1 MTIPKPTILLLS
13 LKDFI
18 AQLRELGI
26 STFHFVL
33 EANDQG
39 ERKRFV
45 ASHEFLQPLADFF
58 AQEATD
64 FNGHEGVFAQLGPK
78 SGVLQGA
85 FVHRTCRGPA
95 AGGVRNWS
103 YDTVEEWF
111 RDGLRLAKGMTH
123 KNALAQIWWGGGK
136 GVMARNTGHGL
147 EHGASPEA
155 RRLVYEEYGT
165 FMSALKGCYVTAED
179 VGTNVND
186 MAAVFSK
193 TRFTTC
199 IPTELGGSGNPS
211 VPTARGVVRG
221 LEAAFAYL
229 NKPLAGSSIAIQGA
243 GHVGLPLV
251 EFLLARGVSRI
262 TVADVDAVRL
272 EVATQHTRQLPNGDR
287 VTYELV
293 ERGNMDI
300 LFKEC
305 DAICPCATGGV
316 LSATTIPKIRAP
328 IVCGAANN
336 QLAHLETD
344 APLLKKHNICY
355 VPDFLVNRMGIVNC
369 ADEAAG
375 YATPDPNLEKHLG
388 TEWDNAIY
396 NLTLSVLKQADA
408 NTQTPQEIAMALAE
422 ERSRE
427 LHPITG
433 HRSQVIIDS
442 LVRSEEWNAKLNKQ
456 SA

>member
-1 MTIPKPTILLLS
+1 MTIPKPNVLLLS
-13 LKDFI
+13 LEDFI
-18 AQLRELGI
+18 AQLRSFNI
-26 STFHFVL
+26 STFHCVL
-33 EANDQG
+33 EASEKD
-39 ERKRFV
+39 ERRRFV
-45 ASHEFLQPLADFF
+45 ASHPFLQPLADFF
-58 AQEATD
+58 AQESTD
-64 FNGHEGVFAQLGPK
+64 FNGHEGVFAQIGPK

-103 YDTVEEWF
+103 YDTVEDWF

-147 EHGASPEA
+147 EYGASSEA

-179 VGTNVND
+179 VGTNVQD
-186 MAAVFSK
+186 MAAIFSK

-221 LEAAFAYL
+221 LEAAFDHL
-229 NKPLAGSSIAIQGA
+229 GKSLAGSSIAIQGA

-251 EFLLARGVSRI
+251 EFLLAKNVSKI

-272 EVATQHTRQLPNGDR
+272 EIAAQHTRQLPNGDR
-287 VTYELV
+287 VAYQHV

-300 LFKEC
+300 LFMEC
-305 DAICPCATGGV
+305 DAVCPCATGGI
-316 LSATTIPKIRAP
+316 LSAVTIPKIRAS

-336 QLAHLETD
+336 QLAHLEED
-344 APLLKKHNICY
+344 APLMQKYGICY
-355 VPDFLVNRMGIVNC
+355 VPDFLVNRMGIVHC

-396 NLTLSVLKQADA
+396 NLAQSVLRQADTTKA
-408 NTQTPQEIAMALAE
+408 TSQEIAMVLAE

-433 HRSQVIIDS
+433 HRSQVIIDA
-442 LVRSEEWNAKLNKQ
+442 LVRSEEWIARVK
-456 SA
+456 A